1 MSTKQN
7 QRDFGKKE
15 KEKEGRQQT
24 LRHIFSIIYF
34 LHRIIIFQFLLI
46 FKNNLKLK
54 IINSLLP

>member
-15 KEKEGRQQT
+15 KENEGRQQT
-24 LRHIFSIIYF
+24 LGHIYSIISF